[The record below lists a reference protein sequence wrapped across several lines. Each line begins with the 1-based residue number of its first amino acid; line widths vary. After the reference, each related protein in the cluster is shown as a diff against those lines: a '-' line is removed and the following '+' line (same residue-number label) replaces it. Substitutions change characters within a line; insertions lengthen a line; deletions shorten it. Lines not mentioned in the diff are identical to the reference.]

1 MTIEHVDETIRL
13 AELARTVEA
22 LVFGADEPVQTAQ
35 IASIHSEV
43 HGTERPS
50 AALVQKAVDLVNGCY
65 EQTGSVLRLRNW
77 AGGLRMTTTP
87 DVAAA
92 LKAFFRSE
100 QASRLTRPLME
111 TLAIVAYRQPV
122 TKPEADH
129 VRGVDSDYALRKLLD
144 LGLVDIVGRADSVG
158 RPILYGTTRR
168 FLEEFGLA
176 ELGQLPNLR
185 EIEELLQDPS
195 FSHERA
201 RLLMLRGLDA
211 EPDATSEDS

>member
-1 MTIEHVDETIRL
+1 MDESLHL

-22 LVFGADEPVQTAQ
+22 LVFGADEPVEAAQ
-35 IASIHSEV
+35 IASIFSEV
-43 HGTERPS
+43 HGAERP
-50 AALVQKAVDLVNGCY
+50 AEELVQQAVNLVNDRY
-65 EQTGSVLRLRNW
+65 EQAGSVLRLRNW

-87 DVAAA
+87 DAAAA

-100 QASRLTRPLME
+100 QARRLTRPLME

-129 VRGVDSDYALRKLLD
+129 VRGVDSDYALRRLLE

-176 ELGQLPNLR
+176 GLEQLPNLR

-211 EPDATSEDS
+211 ESDATSEDH

>member
-1 MTIEHVDETIRL
+1 MTQEHVNESQQL
-13 AELARTVEA
+13 AELACTVEA

-43 HGTERPS
+43 YGTERP
-50 AALVQKAVDLVNGCY
+50 AAELVQEAVDLVNGRY
-65 EQTGSVLRLRNW
+65 EEMGSVLRLRNW

-87 DVAAA
+87 EVAAV

-100 QASRLTRPLME
+100 QARRLTRPLME
-111 TLAIVAYRQPV
+111 TLAIVAYRQPA
-122 TKPEADH
+122 TKPEVDH
-129 VRGVDSDYALRKLLD
+129 VRGVDSDYALRKLME
-144 LGLVDIVGRADSVG
+144 LGLVDIVGRSDSVG
-158 RPILYGTTRR
+158 RPILYGTTGR

-176 ELGQLPNLR
+176 ELKQLPNLR

-201 RLLMLRGLDA
+201 RLLMLKGLDE
-211 EPDATSEDS
+211 EPDAAPENS

>member
-1 MTIEHVDETIRL
+1 MDESSQL

-22 LVFGADEPVQTAQ
+22 LVFGADEPIQTAQ
-35 IASIHSEV
+35 IAAIFSEV
-43 HGTERPS
+43 YGAERP
-50 AALVQKAVDLVNGCY
+50 AEDLVQQAVDLVNNRY

-87 DVAAA
+87 DVAGA

-100 QASRLTRPLME
+100 QARHLTRPLME

-129 VRGVDSDYALRKLLD
+129 VRGVDSDYALRKLLE

-176 ELGQLPNLR
+176 GLEQLPNLR

-201 RLLMLRGLDA
+201 RLLMLKGLDA
-211 EPDATSEDS
+211 EPDAASGDS